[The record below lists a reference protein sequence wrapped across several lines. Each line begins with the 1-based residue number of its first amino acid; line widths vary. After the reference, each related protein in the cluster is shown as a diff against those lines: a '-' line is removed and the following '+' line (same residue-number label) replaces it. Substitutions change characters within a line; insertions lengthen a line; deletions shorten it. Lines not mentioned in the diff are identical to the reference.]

1 MISFTVEL
9 LLIVAGVF
17 VLVSAEKLDA
27 FEKRLIDVYP
37 KLKVTGWTGTGK
49 GVMAW
54 RGVGVLLVLDGSVFL
69 IVDHLWGLFS
79 R

>member
-1 MISFTVEL
+1 MISFTVES

-17 VLVSAEKLDA
+17 VLVSAAKLDA
-27 FEKRLIDVYP
+27 FEKRLIDKYP
-37 KLKVTGWTGTGK
+37 KLKVTGWTGTNK

-54 RGVGVLLVLDGSVFL
+54 RGVGVLIVLDGSVFL
-69 IVDHLWGLFS
+69 FVDHLLGFFS